1 MFLFRFFGLSISISK
16 IYFFM
21 IWIVN
26 VFVFWLRLS
35 TDAPK
40 LRLQKSNARVLS
52 SNWYGNLAPMFR
64 LKWKIPS
71 IYINKIYSCKFA
83 KCMVIVACTLGRRN
97 IRRYLTY
104 ENVHPGIF
112 IDISWSVFNIH
123 KYKLQ
128 IQFEKQLEIKSQS
141 VLSFC
146 SKKEHL
152 W

>member
-52 SNWYGNLAPMFR
+52 STWYLAPMFR
-64 LKWKIPS
+64 LKWKIHS
-71 IYINKIYSCKFA
+71 IYINKIHSCKFA

-97 IRRYLTY
+97 KRRYLTY

-123 KYKLQ
+123 KYKLFQ
-128 IQFEKQLEIKSQS
+128 IQFEKQWEIKSQS

>member
-21 IWIVN
+21 IWRVN

-52 SNWYGNLAPMFR
+52 SNWYLAPMFR

-71 IYINKIYSCKFA
+71 IYINKIYSCKFG
-83 KCMVIVACTLGRRN
+83 KCMVLVACTLGRRYK
-97 IRRYLTY
+97 RRYLTY

-123 KYKLQ
+123 KYKLFQ
-128 IQFEKQLEIKSQS
+128 IQFEKQWEIKSQS